1 MGFFVLFV
9 KIKTFHRKKIVAVFA
24 LCMAA
29 MLFLIGRLGYLML
42 LRADY
47 YSEKAQDLHE
57 RERSIKAARGK
68 ILDCNGKV
76 LADNKTVC
84 TISVIHSQIKEPEKV
99 IDVLTEELGLE
110 RDQVK
115 KRVEKNSSIERIK
128 TNVDKQTGDKIR
140 EYDLAGVKVDEDYKR
155 NYPYGNL
162 ASKVL
167 GFTGSDNQGIVGL
180 EVKYESILKGTDGQI
195 LTMTDARGVEL
206 SDTGEGRKEPVSGKN
221 LILSLDA
228 NLQEY
233 AQQAA
238 YQALEQKQADS
249 VSIILM
255 RPGNGEIL
263 AMVNVPEYDLN
274 DPFNLKKSTNGMS
287 QQEIQ
292 DERNKM
298 WRNGCINDTY
308 EPGSTFKIITAS
320 AALEEGVVTPEDTF
334 SCPGFRIVDDR
345 RIRCHKTTGHGSETF
360 VQGVMNSCNPVF
372 IEVGQRL
379 GTDAFYRY
387 FQQFGLLE
395 KTGIDL
401 PGEAGTIM
409 HQKKDIGP
417 VELATI
423 SFGQSFQITPI
434 RLAATVC
441 SLING
446 GHKITPHFGVEVRE
460 DDGTLLETLSYKEG
474 KQIVSEQVSKTMRMI
489 LEKVV
494 SEGGGKKA
502 YIEGYHI
509 GGKTATSETLP
520 RSANKYISSF
530 LGFVPAE
537 DPRILGIC
545 IINNPQGVYYG
556 GTICA
561 PVMRTVFENILPY
574 LGIEKEA
581 AQETDAVRTMDQ
593 VEHLLSAE

>member
-1 MGFFVLFV
+1 MRFFVLFV

-401 PGEAGTIM
+401 PGEAWTIM

>member
-1 MGFFVLFV
+1 MRFFVLFV

-140 EYDLAGVKVDEDYKR
+140 EYDLTGVKVDEDYKR

-593 VEHLLSAE
+593 VEYLLSAE

>member
-1 MGFFVLFV
+1 MFV

-140 EYDLAGVKVDEDYKR
+140 EYDLTGVKVDEDYKR

-474 KQIVSEQVSKTMRMI
+474 KQIVSEQVSKTMRTI

-593 VEHLLSAE
+593 VEYLLSAE

>member
-1 MGFFVLFV
+1 MFV
-9 KIKTFHRKKIVAVFA
+9 KIKTFHRKKIVVVFA
-24 LCMAA
+24 LCMVA

-110 RDQVK
+110 RNQVK

-446 GHKITPHFGVEVRE
+446 GHQITPHFGVEVRE

-474 KQIVSEQVSKTMRMI
+474 KQIVSEQVSKTMRTI

-593 VEHLLSAE
+593 VEYLLSAE

>member
-1 MGFFVLFV
+1 MFV

-84 TISVIHSQIKEPEKV
+84 TISVIHGQIKEPEKV

-110 RDQVK
+110 RNQVK
-115 KRVEKNSSIERIK
+115 KRVEKNSYIERIK

-446 GHKITPHFGVEVRE
+446 GHQITPHFGVEVRE

-474 KQIVSEQVSKTMRMI
+474 KQIVSEQVSKTMRTI

-593 VEHLLSAE
+593 VEYLLSAE

>member
-1 MGFFVLFV
+1 MFV

-29 MLFLIGRLGYLML
+29 MLFLIGRLGHLML

-140 EYDLAGVKVDEDYKR
+140 EYDLTGVKVDEDYKR

-446 GHKITPHFGVEVRE
+446 GHQITPHFGVEVRE

-474 KQIVSEQVSKTMRMI
+474 KQIVSEQVSKTMRTI

-561 PVMRTVFENILPY
+561 PVMRMVFENILPY

>member
-1 MGFFVLFV
+1 MRFFVLFV

-57 RERSIKAARGK
+57 RERSIKAARGN

-110 RDQVK
+110 RNQVK

-292 DERNKM
+292 DERNKL

-446 GHKITPHFGVEVRE
+446 GHQITPHFGVEVRE

-474 KQIVSEQVSKTMRMI
+474 KQIVSDQVSKTMRAI

-537 DPRILGIC
+537 DPRILGLC

>member
-1 MGFFVLFV
+1 M
-9 KIKTFHRKKIVAVFA
+9 KKNMTFHKKKIWVVF
-24 LCMAA
+24 LCCVLMITGLA
-29 MLFLIGRLGYLML
+29 GRLFYLMCF
-42 LRADY
+42 RSDY
-47 YSEKAQDLHE
+47 YYEKAKDLHE
-57 RERSIKAARGK
+57 RERDIKAARGK
-68 ILDCNGKV
+68 ILDARGKV
-76 LADNKTVC
+76 LASNRTVC

-140 EYDLAGVKVDEDYKR
+140 EYDLTGVKVDEDYKR

>member
-1 MGFFVLFV
+1 MRFFVLFV

-155 NYPYGNL
+155 SYPYGNL

-249 VSIILM
+249 VSIILI

-446 GHKITPHFGVEVRE
+446 GHQITPHFGVEVRE

-474 KQIVSEQVSKTMRMI
+474 KQIVSEQVSKTMRAI

>member
-1 MGFFVLFV
+1 LFV

-84 TISVIHSQIKEPEKV
+84 TISVIHGQIKEPEKV

-110 RDQVK
+110 RNQVK

-446 GHKITPHFGVEVRE
+446 GHQITPHFGVEVRE

-474 KQIVSEQVSKTMRMI
+474 KQIVSEQVSKTMRTI

-593 VEHLLSAE
+593 VEYLLSAE

>member
-1 MGFFVLFV
+1 MFV
-9 KIKTFHRKKIVAVFA
+9 KIKTFHRKKIVVVFA

-110 RDQVK
+110 RNQVK

-446 GHKITPHFGVEVRE
+446 GHQITPHFGVEVRE

-474 KQIVSEQVSKTMRMI
+474 KQIVSEQVSKTMRAI

-561 PVMRTVFENILPY
+561 PVMRMVFENILPY